1 MAPPVCLFLPISLYL
16 IPEYHTKIKMQA
28 KIFKNIQK
36 KHNSP
41 KQQQKQHKKLF
52 SLFLAVS
59 TCGAQ

>member
-1 MAPPVCLFLPISLYL
+1 
-16 IPEYHTKIKMQA
+16 MQA